1 MLLSRCSL
9 VLQISIPIEGEW
21 RMVGARSR
29 GKARRT
35 LGSWLVS
42 KVNRPSTSFL
52 ASSGNHEM
60 FHRPF
65 RSLPIFLPFFFFS
78 TSFLSLSLSSCSN
91 KQSQRDNGTIR
102 VLLMILF
109 NNAYRSSGIGDADS
123 DLRQP
128 DRIKAQREREKNG
141 GDYQTIQ

>member
-1 MLLSRCSL
+1 
-9 VLQISIPIEGEW
+9 
-21 RMVGARSR
+21 MVGARSR

-52 ASSGNHEM
+52 ASPTRYSI
-60 FHRPF
+60 HRSPF
-65 RSLPIFLPFFFFS
+65 PSNFLFFFLPFFFDLI
-78 TSFLSLSLSSCSN
+78 LSLSLFPLLLEEQ

-109 NNAYRSSGIGDADS
+109 NNAYRSSRTGDADS
-123 DLRQP
+123 DLR
-128 DRIKAQREREKNG
+128 
-141 GDYQTIQ
+141 

>member
-1 MLLSRCSL
+1 MLLSRSSL
-9 VLQISIPIEGEW
+9 VLEILIPIEGEW

-78 TSFLSLSLSSCSN
+78 TSFLSLSLF
-91 KQSQRDNGTIR
+91 
-102 VLLMILF
+102 LL
-109 NNAYRSSGIGDADS
+109 
-123 DLRQP
+123 
-128 DRIKAQREREKNG
+128 E
-141 GDYQTIQ
+141 QTESTR